1 MRGLQ
6 EEKGV
11 YEKVSGH
18 CDEREREERERELG
32 LEFGWFFGDKVMIRC
47 VERNEKIGR
56 AHV

>member
-47 VERNEKIGR
+47 VERNEICFKR
-56 AHV
+56 